1 MGRTKIMKANFHFSK
16 KQTNT
21 QSFAKLLVP
30 QFYCDEQHNSL
41 ENVNDS
47 QHLEFISQ
55 SFDNS

>member
-1 MGRTKIMKANFHFSK
+1 MGRTKNMVANLNFCK
-16 KQTNT
+16 KPYIPNNLQI
-21 QSFAKLLVP
+21 VP

-55 SFDNS
+55 SFANS